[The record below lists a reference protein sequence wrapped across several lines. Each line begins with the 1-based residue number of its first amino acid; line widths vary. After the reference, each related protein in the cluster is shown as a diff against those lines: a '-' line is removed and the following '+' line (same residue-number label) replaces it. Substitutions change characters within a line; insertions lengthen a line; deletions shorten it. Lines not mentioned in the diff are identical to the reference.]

1 VHASSRRNATGRS
14 WKNWRSSI
22 TCRGRCA
29 KRHRATVQC
38 DTSNGQRGPRRKR
51 NNQDFS
57 GRPSTRTARDERLN
71 DKASR
76 ERTASAAASKYA
88 CWICGMNV
96 ERLRKKSTWMF
107 TFIRRWQSGQDV
119 PIKTP
124 PQDRCKRECR
134 RISPVGPPARGCD
147 CAHRNATCRFG
158 NSLTCAPPMHDPSQ
172 CITGL
177 LTQIQ

>member
-1 VHASSRRNATGRS
+1 M
-14 WKNWRSSI
+14 

-29 KRHRATVQC
+29 KRHRDTVQC

-76 ERTASAAASKYA
+76 ERTALAAASKYA
-88 CWICGMNV
+88 CWICGMNA

-134 RISPVGPPARGCD
+134 RISPARPTRARLRLCASKRDLSLREFTDMRAAPARSFSMHYCSSNANPISALCD
-147 CAHRNATCRFG
+147 LAT
-158 NSLTCAPPMHDPSQ
+158 
-172 CITGL
+172 
-177 LTQIQ
+177 